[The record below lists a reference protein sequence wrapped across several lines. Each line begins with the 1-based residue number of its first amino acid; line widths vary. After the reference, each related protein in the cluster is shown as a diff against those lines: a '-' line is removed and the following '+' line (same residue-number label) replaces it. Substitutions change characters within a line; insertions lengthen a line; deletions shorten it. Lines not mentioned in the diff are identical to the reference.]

1 MMNNMAMITGASEGL
16 GKSLALECAK
26 RNMDLFL
33 VSLPDSGLPS
43 LCNFIE
49 QNFHVAVKFYEVDLT
64 IESNCKDV
72 CNFVINNA
80 LPINILINN
89 AGVGGNFH
97 FEKQDFH
104 LFSKMIHLN
113 ILATT
118 LITHEMIPVM
128 SKMENAHILNVSSM
142 AIFFDAPFKQVY
154 GATKSFTYYF
164 SKSLSFELKSKNI
177 SVSVVCPGG
186 INSNPRM
193 TRANNKCNML
203 TKFSV
208 MSPELVAKQAIEGML
223 NHKKVIIPGRVV
235 NLYFALTKLLPG
247 RLKEF
252 LTEITTRNLLK
263 FQNATQ

>member
-1 MMNNMAMITGASEGL
+1 MKNMAMITGASEGL

-26 RNMDLFL
+26 RKMDLFL
-33 VSLPDSGLPS
+33 VSLPDSGLAS
-43 LCNFIE
+43 LSHFIE
-49 QNFHVAVKFYEVDLT
+49 ENFHVKVWYFETDLT
-64 IESNCKDV
+64 SEPNCLEV
-72 CNFVINNA
+72 CNYVNHEN

-89 AGVGGNFH
+89 AGVGGNFN
-97 FEKQDFH
+97 FEKQDFM
-104 LFSKMIHLN
+104 LFSKMIRLN

-118 LITHEMIPVM
+118 LITHELINRL
-128 SKMENAHILNVSSM
+128 SQKENSYILNVSSM

-164 SKSLSFELKSKNI
+164 SKSLAFELKSKNI

-193 TRANNKCNML
+193 TRANNKCNMF

-208 MSPELVAKQAIEGML
+208 MSPELVAQQAIEGML
-223 NHKKVIIPGRVV
+223 ERKKVIIPGRVV
-235 NLYFALTKLLPG
+235 NLYFALTKLLPS
-247 RLKEF
+247 RLKAF
-252 LTEITTRNLLK
+252 LTEHTTKNLLK